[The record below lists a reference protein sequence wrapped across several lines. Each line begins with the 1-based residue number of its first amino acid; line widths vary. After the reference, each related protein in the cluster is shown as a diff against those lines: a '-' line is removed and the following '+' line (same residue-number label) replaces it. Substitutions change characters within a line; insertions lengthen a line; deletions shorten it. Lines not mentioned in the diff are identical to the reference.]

1 MITYAATLDIPRPVV
16 DHLARLLAAHRRR
29 IGTPKGS
36 RALGCFRQAVLV
48 LRWFPERG
56 CVHCLAR
63 DAGICQATGY
73 RYLHEGIDV
82 LAERAPDLHEVLRRC
97 HDEGIGHVILDGTLS
112 PVIGSPGSAPPATTC
127 DTPGN
132 TTCSAATSRFWPLP
146 TAPHCGSP
154 RSSLARSTTWPPP
167 APTLCPPCTGPPP
180 SCTCP
185 PGRRRL
191 PRRRSRRPH
200 PGHQTR
206 RPPLPRPP
214 PRQPHLQPAPAR
226 PTRPRRTRG
235 RRTHPTLAH
244 PRPHH
249 PQPQPHRR
257 HRPRHSRPQQ
267 QLEIETAEK
276 TSVRQF
282 AL

>member
-127 DTPGN
+127 GTPGN

-154 RSSLARSTTWPPP
+154 RSSPARSTPWPPP
-167 APTLCPPCTGPPP
+167 ATTAPEPASAPRSPSPPAAPTTP
-180 SCTCP
+180 STPTTAPTTSSCAAYAP
-185 PGRRRL
+185 
-191 PRRRSRRPH
+191 SANA
-200 PGHQTR
+200 
-206 RPPLPRPP
+206 RPPNSPNAGAPSATSP
-214 PRQPHLQPAPAR
+214 SAPAASATSPAPQSSSTTVGNR
-226 PTRPRRTRG
+226 NR
-235 RRTHPTLAH
+235 
-244 PRPHH
+244 
-249 PQPQPHRR
+249 
-257 HRPRHSRPQQ
+257 
-267 QLEIETAEK
+267 
-276 TSVRQF
+276 
-282 AL
+282 

>member
-56 CVHCLAR
+56 CAHCLAR

-206 RPPLPRPP
+206 RPPLPRPHP
-214 PRQPHLQPAPAR
+214 DNRTYNQLLRGLRALGERAAAELTQRWHTPGHITLSPSRIGNIAR
-226 PTRPRRTRG
+226 AAVV
-235 RRTHPTLAH
+235 LNN
-244 PRPHH
+244 
-249 PQPQPHRR
+249 
-257 HRPRHSRPQQ
+257 SW
-267 QLEIETAEK
+267 K
-276 TSVRQF
+276 
-282 AL
+282 